1 MSTSITF
8 MPPARELCSNN
19 HEDGEELEGGE
30 VEINAE
36 LVPPNGGTVSLL
48 KDVNLVATPDG
59 RLLEVSGSC
68 EVIRQVQFNDAGEP
82 EFYGTDVQA
91 RSNP

>member
-1 MSTSITF
+1 MSTSITSI
-8 MPPARELCSNN
+8 PLARELGSDSQ
-19 HEDGEELEGGE
+19 EDEDEWEGGE
-30 VEINAE
+30 VGVNAE

-48 KDVNLVATPDG
+48 KDVNTVVAPDG
-59 RLLEVSGSC
+59 RLLEVTSSG

-82 EFYGTDVQA
+82 VFAGPDVQA